1 MRELIRSFHQP
12 LPSSRLAS
20 SWLTYDSPS
29 QPECLNAGQLEYLP
43 DKKVDE
49 RYLLI
54 PVTPEVVLV
63 QVLNRADL
71 VVEFARDVNYSY
83 RLSAFA

>member
-1 MRELIRSFHQP
+1 M
-12 LPSSRLAS
+12 
-20 SWLTYDSPS
+20 PS
-29 QPECLNAGQLEYLP
+29 QPECLSTGQLEYLP

-54 PVTPEVVLV
+54 PVTLVVILV
-63 QVLNRADL
+63 QVPNRADL
-71 VVEFARDVNYSY
+71 VVDFARDINYVY